1 MDPIRKPEI
10 KYTQLFINNEFVNS
24 SGGTTFPTFN
34 PTTGEKLADV
44 QEAFQTDVNKTVQ
57 CAHEAFKP
65 GSVWRS
71 MDASDRG
78 RLIRKLSDLIRR
90 DIHYISS
97 LEVLNNGKP
106 FAEAVFDIECAIQT
120 LEYYA
125 GYADKIH
132 GKTIPADGDVFSYT
146 RHEPIGVCGQ
156 IIPWN
161 YPMVMLSW
169 KLGPALACGNTVIL
183 KPAEQTPLTAL
194 YTGSLVVEAGFPPGV
209 INILPGYGTSTG
221 ALIAGHNDIDKVA
234 FTGSTEV
241 GKLIMASAGASNT
254 KRVTLEMGGKSP
266 LVIMDDADMDEAIEI
281 AYNALF
287 ANMGQCCCAGTRT
300 FVQEGIYDE
309 FVKKMVE
316 KVKKRVVGDPFDS
329 STTHGPQIDE
339 EQFNK
344 ILGLI
349 QSGLTEGAKLEC
361 GGKKCGDH
369 GYFVEPTVFSDVKD
383 EMRIAKEEIFGPVM
397 QILKFRT
404 LQEVID
410 RANNTRYGLG
420 SGLITK
426 DLNTAMMFSQSVQA
440 GSVWV
445 NCYDHTTSQTPFG
458 GFKMSGQGRELGADG
473 LHEYYEIKTVTIKI
487 PKKCS

>member
-1 MDPIRKPEI
+1 MSPSDE
-10 KYTQLFINNEFVNS
+10 
-24 SGGTTFPTFN
+24 
-34 PTTGEKLADV
+34 
-44 QEAFQTDVNKTVQ
+44 
-57 CAHEAFKP
+57 
-65 GSVWRS
+65 RS
-71 MDASDRG
+71 TRG
-78 RLIRKLSDLIRR
+78 RCILDELHRSKGALFME
-90 DIHYISS
+90 S
-97 LEVLNNGKP
+97 LELSL
-106 FAEAVFDIECAIQT
+106 I
-120 LEYYA
+120 LEYPGIA
-125 GYADKIH
+125 MA
-132 GKTIPADGDVFSYT
+132 TN
-146 RHEPIGVCGQ
+146 HEQ
-156 IIPWN
+156 
-161 YPMVMLSW
+161 
-169 KLGPALACGNTVIL
+169 
-183 KPAEQTPLTAL
+183 
-194 YTGSLVVEAGFPPGV
+194 
-209 INILPGYGTSTG
+209 
-221 ALIAGHNDIDKVA
+221 
-234 FTGSTEV
+234 V

-300 FVQEGIYDE
+300 YVQEGIYDE

-316 KVKKRVVGDPFDS
+316 KVKKRVMGDPFDS
-329 STTHGPQIDE
+329 ATTHGPQIDE

-349 QSGLTEGAKLEC
+349 QSGLAEGAKLEC
-361 GGKKCGDH
+361 GGKKCGDL

-445 NCYDHTTSQTPFG
+445 NCYDHTTAQTPFG
-458 GFKMSGQGRELGADG
+458 GFKMSGQGRELVQMVCMNTTK
-473 LHEYYEIKTVTIKI
+473 LKL
-487 PKKCS
+487 